1 MNIFLNFSECLTFRP
16 FKYEGLLDIRQNSAC
31 DIVTFGSY
39 QLRCFPFTLRADRFV
54 EDLIGRQEHHRL
66 ALGRQVP
73 ATGSVD

>member
-1 MNIFLNFSECLTFRP
+1 MNLFLYFSECLTSALSSTRDCSTS
-16 FKYEGLLDIRQNSAC
+16 GNSAC

-54 EDLIGRQEHHRL
+54 EDLISQQEHHRL

-73 ATGSVD
+73 ATGSVV